1 MVYVFDLLT
10 NQHVYIN
17 PLNVI
22 YATLHDNDVMYY
34 DVYLN
39 GDSMIKVTKDQF
51 LRIKK
56 EINQCHL

>member
-10 NQHVYIN
+10 NQRVYIN

-39 GDSMIKVTKDQF
+39 GDSMIKVSKDQF

-56 EINQCHL
+56 GVNQC